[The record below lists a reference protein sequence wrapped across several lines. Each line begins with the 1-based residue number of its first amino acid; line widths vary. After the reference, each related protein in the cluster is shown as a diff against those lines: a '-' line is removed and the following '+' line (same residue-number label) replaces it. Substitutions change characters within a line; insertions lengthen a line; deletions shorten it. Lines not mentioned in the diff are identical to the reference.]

1 MNLSLQGI
9 GMTSLRTR
17 ERMIKRL
24 SEQGIHNKKILEI
37 MRDTPRHIFMDEA
50 LASRAYEDTALPIG
64 YNQTISQPY
73 IVAKMTELLLGSTG
87 HLAKVLEIGTG
98 CGYQTAILAQLV
110 DHVYSI
116 ERILPLQRKAKGY
129 LWDLKLTNISYLYN
143 DGNLGWPDYAPFD
156 GILAS
161 AAPAEIP
168 LILLQQLA
176 IGGVMVIPI
185 GTSGQQTLQRVTRKT
200 SGYDIEELE
209 AVTFVPFF
217 IRKRINKNVN
227 AQVIFISKRSRPKVQ
242 YVNAK

>member
-1 MNLSLQGI
+1 MNPSLQGI

-50 LASRAYEDTALPIG
+50 LSSRAYEDTALPIG

-73 IVAKMTELLLGSTG
+73 IVAKMTELLLGSSG
-87 HLAKVLEIGTG
+87 HLGKVLEIGTG

-110 DHVYSI
+110 AHVYSI
-116 ERILPLQRKAKGY
+116 ERILPLQKKAKSH
-129 LWDLKLTNISYLYN
+129 LWDLKLNNISFLYN
-143 DGNLGWPDYAPFD
+143 DGNQGWPDYALFD

-168 LILLQQLA
+168 PILLQQLA

-185 GTSGQQTLQRVTRKT
+185 GISGQQTLKRVTRT
-200 SGYDIEELE
+200 ESGFDIEELE
-209 AVTFVPFF
+209 EVTFVPFLSG
-217 IRKRINKNVN
+217 KE
-227 AQVIFISKRSRPKVQ
+227 
-242 YVNAK
+242 

>member
-1 MNLSLQGI
+1 MTLSLQGM

-24 SEQGIHNKKILEI
+24 SEQGIQNQKVLEI

-73 IVAKMTELLLGSTG
+73 IVAKMTELLLEAST
-87 HLAKVLEIGTG
+87 HLDNVLEIGTG

-110 DHVYSI
+110 GHVYSI
-116 ERILPLQRKAKGY
+116 ERILPLHRKAKSI
-129 LWDLKLTNISYLYN
+129 LWDLKLKNVSYIFS
-143 DGNLGWPDYAPFD
+143 DGNLGWPEYAPFD
-156 GILAS
+156 AILAS

-168 LILLQQLA
+168 PQLLQQLA

-185 GTSGQQTLQRVTRKT
+185 GEYGQQTLQRVTRKA
-200 SGYDIEELE
+200 SGYEVEILE
-209 AVTFVPFF
+209 SVTFVPFLSG
-217 IRKRINKNVN
+217 KE
-227 AQVIFISKRSRPKVQ
+227 
-242 YVNAK
+242 